1 LTLEQCERGD
11 TRLLSDVLSKLTFN
25 DNGLIPAVAQDVET
39 GEVLMLAWMNQR
51 ALEKTFATG
60 KMTYFS
66 RSRNELWIKGQT
78 SGNFQNVID
87 IRIDCDGDA
96 LLCRVDQQG
105 SACHTNRK
113 SCFYLAANSRNGTVR
128 VLN

>member
-1 LTLEQCERGD
+1 MPVTATNDPGPSSNKTFFLTLEQ
-11 TRLLSDVLSKLTFN
+11 TL
-25 DNGLIPAVAQDVET
+25 
-39 GEVLMLAWMNQR
+39 
-51 ALEKTFATG
+51 ATG

-66 RSRNELWIKGQT
+66 RSRNELWIRGQS

-87 IRIDCDGDA
+87 IRIDCDGDS

-113 SCFYLAANSRNGTVR
+113 SCFYLAANSRNGTVA
-128 VLN
+128 